1 MDAHVDDGE
10 LAIHLV
16 LISKFCTLWILN
28 WVPFPLLTM
37 ELGRRFKQLIIIYNW
52 VTEIADELFHLFMGS
67 VRKQNE

>member
-16 LISKFCTLWILN
+16 LIIKFCTLWILN

-37 ELGRRFKQLIIIYNW
+37 ELGRRFKHLMIIYNR

>member
-16 LISKFCTLWILN
+16 LIIKFCTLWILN

-37 ELGRRFKQLIIIYNW
+37 ELGRRFKQLIIIIYNW
-52 VTEIADELFHLFMGS
+52 VTEIAD
-67 VRKQNE
+67 

>member
-16 LISKFCTLWILN
+16 LIIKFCTLWILN

-37 ELGRRFKQLIIIYNW
+37 ELGRRFKQLMIIYNR